1 MYRTFC
7 ILFSLGLA
15 ACVAPAVPSLTPE
28 PAPTA
33 ATANPAPA
41 LETAPKKVEVPAPRI
56 AVVLSGG
63 GARGLAHVGVLR
75 GLHEAGVPIDLIVG
89 TSVGALVG
97 GKYAANPD
105 IFELEWMA
113 QRVTKDDIFD
123 FSFLSGS
130 MGPVQ
135 GDALVEFVEDN
146 FKEPR
151 IEKFPIPFVAVAAD
165 LQTGKKVLFKQGG
178 ISKALRASVSIPGV
192 FRPAIHDGR
201 LLVDGGVVENIPVST
216 AHELGAD
223 IVLAS
228 SVTKSVHATNVNNVV
243 DVVLQSITVMM
254 ANAAVHEL
262 ETADV
267 VFEPDIGDIGTM
279 DFSQT
284 KRSLQQGVKTG
295 RAQLY
300 LVYEA
305 IERYYRTRGGVVPD
319 ELEAIRHIAQRH
331 RKQASAVD

>member
-7 ILFSLGLA
+7 ILCSLGLA

-75 GLHEAGVPIDLIVG
+75 VLHEAGVPIDLIVG